1 MSGGR
6 TSKSISS
13 LNAENKLIKN
23 ITDINLQQNNS
34 YFSNMENNVISD
46 LARFEKSPSLI
57 IKSDIVF
64 EKALEQGQSYE
75 EAVIAQT
82 YFADEFDVFFFEDF
96 FKRYIFKRFQ
106 K

>member
-6 TSKSISS
+6 NSKSISS
-13 LNAENKLIKN
+13 LNAENKLIKNIKN

-82 YFADEFDVFFFEDF
+82 YFADEFDVFFWKF
-96 FKRYIFKRFQ
+96 FQTLYL
-106 K
+106 

>member
-1 MSGGR
+1 
-6 TSKSISS
+6 
-13 LNAENKLIKN
+13 
-23 ITDINLQQNNS
+23 
-34 YFSNMENNVISD
+34 MENNVISD

-82 YFADEFDVFFFEDF
+82 YFADEFDVFF
-96 FKRYIFKRFQ
+96 
-106 K
+106 